1 MNQSSKCPYCGYKNR
16 DGVLFC
22 EECAFPLTGS
32 PDETAKESEMEQ
44 ATEQFRRPAQD
55 RDRFARDSTILL
67 HIRNQAEPL
76 MVELGDS
83 HVIVGRLDNAKERKV
98 DVDLTQFGALKTGV
112 SRVHAIFFRG
122 EDDTL
127 YLTDAGSANGTFLN
141 GHQLTQNEPAPVNNG
156 DEITLGKLRMHVYF
170 STPVFTTTNS

>member
-16 DGVLFC
+16 GGVLFC

-44 ATEQFRRPAQD
+44 ATEQFHRAAD
-55 RDRFARDSTILL
+55 DTDRFARDTTILL

-76 MVELGDS
+76 PVELGDS
-83 HVIVGRLDNAKERKV
+83 HLIVGRLDNARQRKV
-98 DVDLTQFGALKTGV
+98 DVDLTPYGALKTGV

-122 EDDTL
+122 ENDTL
-127 YLTDAGSANGTFLN
+127 YVADAGSANGTFLN
-141 GHQLTQNEPAPVNNG
+141 GHQLLANEPAPVNNG

-170 STPVFTTTNS
+170 NSPAFTATNS